1 MFLIFCLYHHVCI
14 WWPLRHWKNRLVYDL
29 QNMSN
34 ISWKE
39 RNLVGE
45 NWKVYDHLFIQYHK
59 YFFLVCKR
67 INSQYENVQI
77 HIYMLHIH
85 TSYLGAS
92 WWTIT
97 SACCIFIL
105 LKNPIHAH
113 RCSWEFYKN
122 FKFNSKEYLDKT
134 LTGVIVHVARMLSF
148 PELVGLDWTR
158 WKARVN
164 GRWDTMVGRI
174 KMRNGGDIYTTSVC
188 RYRGT
193 REGSS
198 CSLTWLSQAYR
209 TSCIAERKMASTW
222 PRVAPTLC
230 LIMCH
235 VPQPSCHITHVRYFK
250 HFVNLKYDK
259 SEKVGCRWTYSRPG

>member
-1 MFLIFCLYHHVCI
+1 MFLIFCLYHHVCS

-45 NWKVYDHLFIQYHK
+45 NWKVYDHLFIQYQK
-59 YFFLVCKR
+59 YFFLMCKR
-67 INSQYENVQI
+67 INSRYENVQI
-77 HIYMLHIH
+77 HVYMLHIH

-105 LKNPIHAH
+105 LKNPIHTH
-113 RCSWEFYKN
+113 RCSWEFYQ
-122 FKFNSKEYLDKT
+122 KFNSKEYFDKT
-134 LTGVIVHVARMLSF
+134 LTGVIVHVARMLSV
-148 PELVGLDWTR
+148 PELVGLVWTR
-158 WKARVN
+158 WKARLN
-164 GRWDTMVGRI
+164 GRWD
-174 KMRNGGDIYTTSVC
+174 TTSVC

-235 VPQPSCHITHVRYFK
+235 VPRPSCHITHVKYFK
-250 HFVNLKYDK
+250 HFVDLKYDK
-259 SEKVGCRWTYSRPG
+259 SEKVGCRWIYSRPE

>member
-34 ISWKE
+34 ISWKEE

-113 RCSWEFYKN
+113 RCSWEF
-122 FKFNSKEYLDKT
+122 
-134 LTGVIVHVARMLSF
+134 LSEF
-148 PELVGLDWTR
+148 QVQLQRIFWQNTHWCYRSCCKDVVRPWVGWVGLNKMESKGEWEMR
-158 WKARVN
+158 HNGWKDQDEKRGWYLYHLSLSLSRNKGRKQLQSDMIESSIQNLLHCWKKN
-164 GRWDTMVGRI
+164 GVHRI
-174 KMRNGGDIYTTSVC
+174 RD
-188 RYRGT
+188 
-193 REGSS
+193 
-198 CSLTWLSQAYR
+198 
-209 TSCIAERKMASTW
+209 
-222 PRVAPTLC
+222 APTLC
-230 LIMCH
+230 LTMCH
-235 VPQPSCHITHVRYFK
+235 VPWPASWPSGHSLHMGM
-250 HFVNLKYDK
+250 
-259 SEKVGCRWTYSRPG
+259 S